1 MILED
6 IPANP
11 KNQQEEKHF
20 ELLRGEYLVQE
31 ALNPTGGA
39 ISIVVVI
46 LTKALLIP
54 NDS

>member
-6 IPANP
+6 IPASE
-11 KNQQEEKHF
+11 QGQEEDKHF
-20 ELLRGEYLVQE
+20 ELLRGEYLVEE

-39 ISIVVVI
+39 ISIVVVV